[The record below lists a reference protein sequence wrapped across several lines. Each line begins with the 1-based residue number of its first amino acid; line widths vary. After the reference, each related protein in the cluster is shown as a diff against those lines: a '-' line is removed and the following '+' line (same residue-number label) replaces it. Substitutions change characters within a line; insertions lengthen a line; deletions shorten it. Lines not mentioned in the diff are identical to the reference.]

1 MMRNYVMAAVCSLA
15 LALSACSDT
24 SESYTIGSSDAYSK
38 LAGSGYSG
46 GIYPLPNGLSAMKI
60 NLAFEATPT
69 DQTAYWKFTRNG
81 KELGRINA
89 VVEGDATSST
99 ISYSYAKGEGAGED
113 EKLERLVRTYMPK
126 LISET
131 IDAKI
136 EDRAFDARIRNN
148 ADAMISVA
156 TIGNM
161 MKDVGTSMDKYA
173 RESDE
178 RATESKARAAVN
190 NARYNGAKPTTDL
203 SKY

>member
-1 MMRNYVMAAVCSLA
+1 MRNFVMVAACLLA
-15 LALSACSDT
+15 LTLSACTET
-24 SESYTIGSSDAYSK
+24 SESYAVGSSDAYSK

-46 GIYPLPNGLSAMKI
+46 GIYPLPAGLSAMKV

-81 KELGRINA
+81 KELGRVNA
-89 VVEGDATSST
+89 VVEGDATSSK
-99 ISYSYAKGEGAGED
+99 ISYSYAKGEGASED
-113 EKLERLVRTYMPK
+113 EKMERLVRTYMPA

-136 EDRAFDARIRNN
+136 EDRAYDVQIKRN
-148 ADAMISVA
+148 ADAMTSSA
-156 TIGNM
+156 TIGSM
-161 MKDVGTSMDKYA
+161 MDDVSGSMNKYA

-178 RATESKARAAVN
+178 RAATAKADAAVS

>member
-1 MMRNYVMAAVCSLA
+1 MRNILLVAACSLA
-15 LALSACSDT
+15 LTLTACTET

-46 GIYPLPNGLSAMKI
+46 GIYPLPNGLSATKVK
-60 NLAFEATPT
+60 LDFEATPT

-99 ISYSYAKGEGAGED
+99 ISYSYAKGEGAGAD
-113 EKLERLVRTYMPK
+113 EKLERLVRTYMPM

-136 EDRAFDARIRNN
+136 EDRAIDAKMRNH
-148 ADAMISVA
+148 ADAMISAA

-161 MKDVGTSMDKYA
+161 MNDVDTSLDKYV

-178 RATESKARAAVN
+178 RERESKARAAVN

-203 SKY
+203 SQY